1 MLPPRMMVV
10 IKKSGRKCLWCAC
23 AVLFISGCT
32 PAGPGALLK
41 GERLIREG
49 KYEQALEKLMTA
61 TQLLPKEARA
71 WNYLGL
77 AHQGNGQPAEA
88 ERAYRA
94 ALALDH
100 KLAAARYNLGCL
112 YLEQN
117 KPAQAV
123 DELTSYSLLQQA
135 DLNCWLK

>member
-10 IKKSGRKCLWCAC
+10 IKKSGRKERWCALILALSC
-23 AVLFISGCT
+23 VLFMSGCT

-41 GERLIREG
+41 GERLLREG
-49 KYEQALEKLMTA
+49 KYEQALEKLLTA

-77 AHQGNGQPAEA
+77 AYQGSGQLGEA
-88 ERAYRA
+88 ERSYRA

-117 KPAQAV
+117 RPA
-123 DELTSYSLLQQA
+123 
-135 DLNCWLK
+135 

>member
-10 IKKSGRKCLWCAC
+10 IKKSGREGPGHTRFLALA
-23 AVLFISGCT
+23 AVLFITGCT
-32 PAGPGALLK
+32 PAGPSALLK

-49 KYEQALEKLMTA
+49 KYEQALEKLLTA

-77 AHQGNGQPAEA
+77 AYQGNGQPAEA

-94 ALALDH
+94 ALSQDH

-112 YLEQN
+112 
-117 KPAQAV
+117 
-123 DELTSYSLLQQA
+123 
-135 DLNCWLK
+135 